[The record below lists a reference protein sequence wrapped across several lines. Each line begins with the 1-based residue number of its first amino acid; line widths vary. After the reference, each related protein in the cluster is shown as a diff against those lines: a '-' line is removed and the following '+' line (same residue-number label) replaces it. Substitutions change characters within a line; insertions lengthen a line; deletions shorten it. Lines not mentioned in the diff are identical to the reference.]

1 VRHVFF
7 PHGVIHFEEQSQWSL
22 FKEFR
27 DALLV
32 QLAMPLTLT
41 DLLAYHQALFCEN
54 FAENRPK
61 RPRQL
66 KRMRVAFKY

>member
-41 DLLAYHQALFCEN
+41 DLANHRALLCEN
-54 FAENRPK
+54 FTENRLT

-66 KRMRVAFKY
+66 RRMRAALNN

>member
-1 VRHVFF
+1 MRHVFF
-7 PHGVIHFEEQSQWSL
+7 PLGVIRFEEQSQWSL

-32 QLAMPLTLT
+32 QLAMPLTLN
-41 DLLAYHQALFCEN
+41 DLAKHWALLCKN
-54 FAENRPK
+54 FTEHRLK

-66 KRMRVAFKY
+66 KRMRAALNN